1 MPEAAGT
8 KAHSTTTP
16 PADPGPDRSGLRL
29 GLFVAGLVFALIG
42 GFGIGKLTADGTQPA
57 DAASAGGGMAMN
69 TADPNANHA
78 HAPGTAQHDHGSSG
92 MTAMAGAELGGLSLS
107 GSGYTLVPAATEFTA
122 GKTADFRFTVQGPD
136 RQPVKQFA
144 VVHEKQLH
152 LIVARRDLSGYQHL
166 HPTMAADGTWS
177 IPLTL
182 GAVGMWRAFAD
193 FTLVDGAGAQIAAT
207 LGTDLVVAG
216 DYRPVA
222 LPAPAREASTAGFT
236 VTYEGTPTVGA
247 TQPLQFRVFRDGNPV
262 TDLEPYLGAYGHL
275 VVLRQGD
282 LGYLHVHPD
291 EQRVPGTVKFWVAA
305 PSPGNYRGFF
315 DFQVAGTVHTAEFT
329 LTVT

>member
-1 MPEAAGT
+1 
-8 KAHSTTTP
+8 
-16 PADPGPDRSGLRL
+16 
-29 GLFVAGLVFALIG
+29 VAGLVFALIG
-42 GFGIGKLTADGTQPA
+42 GFGIGKLTTGGAQPA
-57 DAASAGGGMAMN
+57 DGSSAAGGMAMN

-78 HAPGTAQHDHGSSG
+78 HAPGTAAHDHGSSG

-107 GSGYTLVPAATEFTA
+107 AGGYTLVPASTAFTA
-122 GKTADFRFTVQGPD
+122 GRAADFRFTVEGPD
-136 RQPVKQFA
+136 RQPVKRFA

-182 GAVGMWRAFAD
+182 GAPGLWRAFAD
-193 FTLVDGAGAQIAAT
+193 FTLVDSAGAQIAAT
-207 LGTDLVVAG
+207 LGTDLVAAG
-216 DYRPVA
+216 DYQPVA
-222 LPAPAREASTAGFT
+222 LPAAAREATTDGFT

-275 VVLRQGD
+275 VVLRAGD

-291 EQRVPGTVKFWVAA
+291 EQRVPGTVKFWLAA
-305 PSPGNYRGFF
+305 PSRGDYRAFF
-315 DFQVAGTVHTAEFT
+315 DFQVAGQVHTAEFT
-329 LTVT
+329 LRVG